1 MDRYLIEARYRIAV
15 ISANLHLV
23 LELAQRSNDS
33 HISVHSTHKKIWQI
47 VRKLLT
53 VVLDVEGRLD
63 RSCAVVDREGLPL
76 RRALLYIADDS
87 ADRYLDSQFHV
98 KHTVDIEVSKY

>member
-1 MDRYLIEARYRIAV
+1 MIRTYPSILLTKTR
-15 ISANLHLV
+15 
-23 LELAQRSNDS
+23 
-33 HISVHSTHKKIWQI
+33 QI

-63 RSCAVVDREGLPL
+63 RSCAVVDRKGLPL

-98 KHTVDIEVSKY
+98 NHTVDIEVSKYWKFPSECVMRRPIMETTMGMMGRDAAG